1 MDLSDIHVDVSL
13 IKWFKYHKQ
22 FKSVHV
28 KFVPSSW
35 KTISLTSLHNH
46 LTSRHN
52 ICKSTSYSTRL
63 TYQKI
68 MLAWR
73 NIILTI
79 YICLTSGWRYMAPI
93 FLIWLIWRYR
103 DIQVFIIGFISAIFT
118 FILRM
123 VLKIKMVRIK
133 LWSLCNVFII
143 GFLLSQSHSLYLEN
157 ESIVPDL
164 VSLEFFRIMRLQ
176 LVQNKSLLKKK
187 KYSKRKDLFNQ
198 KLIDRRFVRWHM
210 LSIRYKGY

>member
-1 MDLSDIHVDVSL
+1 MSMFLLLSDLKI
-13 IKWFKYHKQ
+13 HKQ

-79 YICLTSGWRYMAPI
+79 LYVWPVDGGIWHQSFWYGWYG
-93 FLIWLIWRYR
+93 

-123 VLKIKMVRIK
+123 VLKIKTVRIK

-143 GFLLSQSHSLYLEN
+143 GFLLLQSASLYLEN

-187 KYSKRKDLFNQ
+187 KKYSKRKDLFNQ
-198 KLIDRRFVRWHM
+198 KLIDRRFVRWHV

>member
-1 MDLSDIHVDVSL
+1 
-13 IKWFKYHKQ
+13 
-22 FKSVHV
+22 
-28 KFVPSSW
+28 
-35 KTISLTSLHNH
+35 
-46 LTSRHN
+46 
-52 ICKSTSYSTRL
+52 
-63 TYQKI
+63 
-68 MLAWR
+68 
-73 NIILTI
+73 
-79 YICLTSGWRYMAPI
+79 MAPI

-187 KYSKRKDLFNQ
+187 KKKIFNTQ
-198 KLIDRRFVRWHM
+198 RFIQSEIDRPKVC
-210 LSIRYKGY
+210 